1 VHYNDDQITHNALF
15 TWAPWPVAMAF
26 GARATT
32 RSRGLALNV
41 RQRPSYTAGPERHEV
56 RLTDAAHDFLRGR
69 QLPPLNETSPGHTVA
84 ALTGKLSVTTEPL
97 IASNATHPAHSG
109 SAATESGRNHVGAV
123 AGSPAADLSRG
134 C

>member
-26 GARATT
+26 GARATA
-32 RSRGLALNV
+32 RSRGLVLNV

-109 SAATESGRNHVGAV
+109 SEATQSGRNHVGAV